1 MIINGAISFLP
12 LLPAL
17 PVPVLPVPVFPV
29 RVLPVRVLPGVDLI
43 VSTVAFAVALT
54 FVAGVGGVVIVL
66 MSPLQRGDVQAQ
78 TPNSSSQSFACPLR
92 PHPLVFPTSPE
103 GLEDF

>member
-1 MIINGAISFLP
+1 MMIINGAISFLP

-54 FVAGVGGVVIVL
+54 VAIGVGAVVRVTGL
-66 MSPLQRGDVQAQ
+66 PLQRSDVQAQ
-78 TPNSSSQSFACPLR
+78 TPFS
-92 PHPLVFPTSPE
+92 
-103 GLEDF
+103 